1 MKIKFKSINAALI
14 LAVLITGSSIIS
26 CKKKGC
32 TDSTAANYNDKA
44 KKDDGSCTY
53 STVKSSGITI
63 ALKTTGVDET
73 EFILNKEDVLSGGI
87 SAVGNGIEQTGWRF
101 YYQVGKTLFAT
112 GYSTDNQCAGYVSND
127 QGKIVKKGE
136 FIFENALVMFGAS
149 EEEDRFLG
157 MEVPTTGFAN
167 RRLHF
172 INVDNVNVSK
182 IVGTR
187 IFEST
192 TDSLVA
198 WPTALRV
205 RGDKLFIPFHK
216 LHARGDF
223 STPNADTAFVAVYSY
238 PNVGTV
244 PEKIIYDTRT
254 SHIGTNGMTSSM
266 ILDDNGDIYS
276 YSCGAEMAGF
286 SPAATKPSGIL
297 KITDGSTEF
306 DQNYFFDIEA
316 ATGGKLFWM
325 DYVGGGKAIGRILT
339 GDIGGAWAAYG
350 RDVFNQ
356 KLVMIDLINE
366 TVTDIAGVPEHAS
379 RYSSPI
385 FIENGYAYLSIE
397 TATDA
402 YVYQVDV
409 NTDVAVKGA
418 KIEGKT
424 IKGFYRL

>member
-1 MKIKFKSINAALI
+1 M
-14 LAVLITGSSIIS
+14 G
-26 CKKKGC
+26 
-32 TDSTAANYNDKA
+32 
-44 KKDDGSCTY
+44 
-53 STVKSSGITI
+53 
-63 ALKTTGVDET
+63 
-73 EFILNKEDVLSGGI
+73 LNKQDGVF
-87 SAVGNGIEQTGWRF
+87 A
-101 YYQVGKTLFAT
+101 YQVGKTLFAT

-149 EEEDRFLG
+149 EDEKTFLG
-157 MEVPTTGFAN
+157 MEVPTAGFAN

-198 WPTALRV
+198 WPTALTV
-205 RGDKLFIPFHK
+205 RGDKLFVPFHK
-216 LHARGDF
+216 MHARGDF

-238 PNVGTV
+238 PNVGTT
-244 PEKIIYDTRT
+244 PDKIIYDTRT

-276 YSCGAEMAGF
+276 YSCGAEMTGF
-286 SPAATKPSGIL
+286 NPAATKPSGIL
-297 KITDGSTEF
+297 KIANGSTEF
-306 DQNYFFDIEA
+306 DQSYFFNIEVA
-316 ATGGKLFWM
+316 AGGQLFWM
-325 DYVGGGKAIGRILT
+325 DYIGNGKAIGRVLT
-339 GDIGGAWAAYG
+339 DDNGGSWAAYG

-356 KLVMIDLINE
+356 KLVMIDLVNQ
-366 TVTDIAGVPEHAS
+366 TVTDIANVPNHAS
-379 RYSSPI
+379 RYSSPV

-402 YVYQVDV
+402 NVYQVDLNS
-409 NTDVAVKGA
+409 NTAVKGA

>member
-1 MKIKFKSINAALI
+1 MRIKFKTVNTAII
-14 LAVLITGSSIIS
+14 LAVLLMSGSMTS

-32 TDSTAANYNDKA
+32 TDSEAINYSESA
-44 KKDDGSCTY
+44 KKDDGSCMY
-53 STVKSSGITI
+53 STVVASGITI
-63 ALKTTGVDET
+63 ALKTTGADET
-73 EFILNKEDVLSGGI
+73 EFILNKENVLAGEI
-87 SAVGNGIEQTGWRF
+87 SAVGTGIEQTGWRF

-112 GYSTDNQCAGYVSND
+112 GYSVDNQCAGYVSD
-127 QGKIVKKGE
+127 LQGKIVKKGE

-149 EEEDRFLG
+149 EDNETFLA
-157 MEVPTTGFAN
+157 MEVASSGFAN

-172 INVDNVNVSK
+172 INVNNVNVSK

-205 RGDKLFIPFHK
+205 RGDKLFVPFHK
-216 LHARGDF
+216 LHVNGSF
-223 STPNADTAFVAVYSY
+223 TTPNADTAFVAVYSY
-238 PNVGTV
+238 PNVGTE

-266 ILDDNGDIYS
+266 ILADNGDIYS

-286 SPAATKPSGIL
+286 SPASTKPSGIL
-297 KITDGSTEF
+297 KIADGTTDF
-306 DQNYFFDIEA
+306 DQNYFFDIET
-316 ATGGKLFWM
+316 ATGGKIFWM
-325 DYVGGGKAIGRILT
+325 DYIGNNKAIGRILT
-339 GDIGGAWAAYG
+339 DDNGGPWAAYG

-356 KLVMIDLINE
+356 KLVTIDLVSQ
-366 TVTDIAGVPEHAS
+366 TVTDIAGVPAHAN
-379 RYSSPI
+379 RYTSPV
-385 FIENGYAYLSIE
+385 FIENGYAYVSVE

-402 YVYQVDV
+402 YVYQIDV
-409 NTDVAVKGA
+409 NSGAAVQGA

-424 IKGFYRL
+424 VKGFFRL